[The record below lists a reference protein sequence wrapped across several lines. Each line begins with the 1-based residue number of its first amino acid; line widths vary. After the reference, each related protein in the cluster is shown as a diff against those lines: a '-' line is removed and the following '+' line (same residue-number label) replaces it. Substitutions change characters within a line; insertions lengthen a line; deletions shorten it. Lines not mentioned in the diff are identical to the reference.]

1 MSLISMIS
9 SMSSMV
15 SQIGPGFKVAGTM
28 AIEAFQKIIKWFKD
42 NVITPIKEKISGLS
56 WESLKTKAEETWE
69 GIKALVD
76 EKLGALWDSLPDMP
90 EALTWDYYFGE
101 GGVFDWDLDWD
112 SWFDFDLPEEL
123 TYDHYFGEGGVFD
136 WDIDYDAL
144 FDFSLPDELTY
155 DHYFGEGGVFN
166 WDIDY
171 DALFDFSLPDELTYD
186 HYFGEGG
193 VFDWDINWS
202 GLFDFSLPDELT
214 YNHWFGDGGVFD
226 WDLSSLFDFDI
237 DFGFENWK
245 DILPKWDW
253 KNIIPTSISEFFT
266 LDSISTAF
274 DTIGGAFSF
283 ALTPITDAINFIID
297 NLNSVLG
304 WDPLVIPGG
313 SVGNILG
320 IGLLDNI
327 GVPGL
332 AKGGIVNKPTLALIG
347 EDGPEAVIPL
357 SQRNNPGG
365 VGMGGGTFNITV
377 NAGGIT
383 DRTDKRTLAREIGNM
398 IQQEMARNIGGTT
411 MRGRY

>member
-1 MSLISMIS
+1 MTLLSMIS
-9 SMSSMV
+9 SMSTLV
-15 SQIGPGFKVAGTM
+15 SQIGPGFKAAGTM
-28 AIEAFQKIIKWFKD
+28 AINAFKGVIKWFND
-42 NVITPIKEKISGLS
+42 NLIQPIKDKLDAISWDS
-56 WESLKTKAEETWE
+56 IKTKAEEAWTA
-69 GIKALVD
+69 IKTKTD
-76 EKLGALWDSLPDMP
+76 EVLGALWDLLPDMP
-90 EALTWDYYFGE
+90 EALTLDYYFGE

-214 YNHWFGDGGVFD
+214 YSYWFGEGGVFD
-226 WDLSSLFDFDI
+226 WDLSSVFDFDAWT
-237 DFGFENWK
+237 DL
-245 DILPKWDW
+245 LPDW
-253 KNIIPTSISEFFT
+253 SWSDIIPDSLSDFFSMENIENAFTGISDAMGSTAEFF
-266 LDSISTAF
+266 IK
-274 DTIGGAFSF
+274 
-283 ALTPITDAINFIID
+283 PIRDGINSLIID
-297 NLNSVLG
+297 KLNKIIVAE
-304 WDPLVIPGG
+304 IPFTFG
-313 SVGNILG
+313 SSLSSITG
-320 IGLLDNI
+320 INEI
-327 GVPGL
+327 PHL
-332 AKGGIVNKPTLALIG
+332 AKGGIINKPTLAMIG

-357 SQRNNPGG
+357 SQRNNPQG

>member
-15 SQIGPGFKVAGTM
+15 SQIGPGFKAAGTM
-28 AIEAFQKIIKWFKD
+28 AIEAFKSVIQWFKD
-42 NVITPIKEKISGLS
+42 NVITPIKDKISGLS

-69 GIKALVD
+69 SIKALVD

-166 WDIDY
+166 WDIDWDGIFNFDIPDWMTLDY
-171 DALFDFSLPDELTYD
+171 YFGEDGVFNWDISWNNLFSFTVPEWLTFDY
-186 HYFGEGG
+186 YFGEGG
-193 VFDWDINWS
+193 VFDWDINWAS
-202 GLFDFSLPDELT
+202 IFSFTLPDWLT
-214 YNHWFGDGGVFD
+214 LDYYFGEGGIFD
-226 WDLSSLFDFDI
+226 WDFSGVVTNMSDAFSDVGTTIAGYLKAPINLLIESINSLFASINFTKTIPNPFGDDFTVGLDLSS
-237 DFGFENWK
+237 WS
-245 DILPKWDW
+245 
-253 KNIIPTSISEFFT
+253 IPT
-266 LDSISTAF
+266 
-274 DTIGGAFSF
+274 
-283 ALTPITDAINFIID
+283 
-297 NLNSVLG
+297 
-304 WDPLVIPGG
+304 
-313 SVGNILG
+313 
-320 IGLLDNI
+320 
-327 GVPGL
+327 L
-332 AKGGIVNKPTLALIG
+332 AKGGIINKPTLAVVG

-357 SQRNNPGG
+357 SQRNNPQG

>member
-1 MSLISMIS
+1 VSLISMIS

-15 SQIGPGFKVAGTM
+15 SQIGPGFKAAGTM
-28 AIEAFQKIIKWFKD
+28 AINAFKGVIKWFND
-42 NVITPIKEKISGLS
+42 NLIQPIKDKLDAISWDS
-56 WESLKTKAEETWE
+56 IKTKAEEAWTA
-69 GIKALVD
+69 IKTKTD
-76 EKLGALWDSLPDMP
+76 EVLGALWDLLPAMP

-112 SWFDFDLPEEL
+112 SWFDFDLPDEL

-136 WDIDYDAL
+136 WDFDWDGW
-144 FDFSLPDELTY
+144 FDFELPDELTY

-214 YNHWFGDGGVFD
+214 YSYWFGEGGVFD
-226 WDLSSLFDFDI
+226 WDLSSVLDFDA
-237 DFGFENWK
+237 WT
-245 DILPKWDW
+245 DILPDW
-253 KNIIPTSISEFFT
+253 SWSDIIPDNLKDFFSMDT
-266 LDSISTAF
+266 LETTF
-274 DTIGGAFSF
+274 TG
-283 ALTPITDAINFIID
+283 ITDAIGSLAGTLIEPVRTGINDLLID
-297 NLNSVLG
+297 NLNSITGYDL
-304 WDPLVIPGG
+304 PVIG
-313 SVGNILG
+313 SIRS
-320 IGLLDNI
+320 ITGLAK
-327 GVPGL
+327 VPHL
-332 AKGGIVNKPTLALIG
+332 AKGGIINKPTLAVVG